1 MKNQNDFLNWFQ
13 EWCLFFSVIK
23 DIFCTQILEGYK
35 YFIEHGSNLI
45 PTSCSQVLFF
55 LSGFQIPWIVCWDF
69 ILTQII
75 LTPFPAHLAREFKV
89 KWWSNFSFYYSINS
103 LYHKLNF
110 FKKMLLQSSFF
121 RNLLFKS
128 ILITSCYQDPHFLQI
143 KNTKSVSKC
152 FNKKLQKH
160 CHYFLIRMMTL
171 HLLPF

>member
-1 MKNQNDFLNWFQ
+1 MVLYIFLQTIWLLMVFPLGWWNEKSKWFSK
-13 EWCLFFSVIK
+13 LVSRMVPFFSVIK

-69 ILTQII
+69 ILTQMI

-110 FKKMLLQSSFF
+110 FKKCSF
-121 RNLLFKS
+121 K
-128 ILITSCYQDPHFLQI
+128 
-143 KNTKSVSKC
+143 V
-152 FNKKLQKH
+152 
-160 CHYFLIRMMTL
+160 HYFEIS
-171 HLLPF
+171 FSNQSW